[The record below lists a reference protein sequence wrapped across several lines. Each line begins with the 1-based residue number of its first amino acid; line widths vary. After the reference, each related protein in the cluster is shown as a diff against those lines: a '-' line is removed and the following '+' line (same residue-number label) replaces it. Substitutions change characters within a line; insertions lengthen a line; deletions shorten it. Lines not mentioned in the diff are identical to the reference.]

1 MKRRSISFAGSL
13 LLACLCAS
21 ATTLAQ
27 SPADI
32 EALRAEMAALR
43 AAQESMAKD
52 VEAIKQLLQQAMAP
66 HPAPAG
72 AAAAAAGMPAANVSP
87 LKVAGRPTKGSASAR
102 LTFIE
107 YSDYECPFCAQYFL
121 QVYPQINRDYVL
133 TNKIKYVFK
142 NYPIEQ
148 IHARAFRAHVAAA
161 CAGDQNRFW
170 EMHDKLFG
178 DQKGLTND
186 RYVEHARELGMD
198 AAKFR
203 TCLDGAAHEPMI
215 REDIDEAVKG
225 GVRGTPVFVLAIADP
240 KADTV
245 TPSRVIVGAQ
255 PFEAFRDAIESLLAQ
270 ANAQPP
276 VR

>member
-1 MKRRSISFAGSL
+1 MKRHWISFAGSL
-13 LLACLCAS
+13 ALACVCAS
-21 ATTLAQ
+21 VTTSAQ

-52 VEAIKQLLQQAMAP
+52 LEAVKQLLQQAMGP
-66 HPAPAG
+66 RPAPAG
-72 AAAAAAGMPAANVSP
+72 AAAAPGMPSAGVSA
-87 LKVAGRPTKGSASAR
+87 LRVAGRPMKGAPRAR

-107 YSDYECPFCAQYFL
+107 YSDYECPFCAQYFA
-121 QVYPQINRDYVL
+121 QVYPQINRDYVQ
-133 TNKIKYVFK
+133 TNKIRYVFK

-148 IHARAFRAHVAAA
+148 IHSRAFRAHVAAA
-161 CAGDQNRFW
+161 CAGDQSRFW
-170 EMHDKLFG
+170 EMHDKLFA
-178 DQKGLTND
+178 DQKGLSND
-186 RYVEHARELGMD
+186 RYVEHARELGLD

-203 TCLDGAAHEPMI
+203 TCLDSAAHEPMI
-215 REDIDEAVKG
+215 REDIDEAVRG

-255 PFEAFRDAIESLLAQ
+255 PYEAFKEAIDSLLAQ